1 VEKRDADLAKKA
13 LQIGRI
19 SATGG
24 LKLFAAK
31 ITSTAIMA
39 TGSIILARLI
49 LPEEYG
55 LYSIALIPSLT
66 LNLFHDWGIGSAM
79 TKYVAQYRVTN
90 NEDEIRDIV
99 KVGLMFKAG
108 IGLGLSFLSL
118 FLASFIAST
127 VFHRL
132 DSMTLIS
139 VASVAII
146 SDSLF
151 TVSQACFVGFER
163 MDLNGWTMICQS
175 ILKSALS
182 PILVLLGYG
191 ALGATLGNVV
201 ALLFAAILS
210 VLMLY
215 FLLFK
220 NLGRAG
226 AHRPGKSQVIKTM
239 LRFGVPLSVSTILG
253 GIITKFYGFMIAFYC
268 TDTIIGN
275 YQVAVNFA
283 ILLTFFTFPIA
294 TVLFPAF
301 AKLDPANEPA
311 LLKTVFASAVKYT
324 ALLLVPATMAIMVLS
339 KPMVSTLFG
348 EKWIYAPFFLTLYVI
363 PFLFVVF
370 GDTAIHSLLSGL
382 GQTRTLMKMSILT
395 ILFGIP
401 LALILVPAL
410 GVTGA
415 ILGSMLAGLP
425 SLLFGLRWIWKSYG
439 ARADF
444 SNSARIALASFIAA
458 GISYLSISFFNA
470 AEWLRLVLGATTY
483 LVTYVVVAP
492 LIGAIRQDDIKTL
505 RAMFATSQA
514 MSKIIDLPLKAME
527 AIAEVGPAA
536 RAARI
541 RSN

>member
-1 VEKRDADLAKKA
+1 MEKRDADLAKKA